1 MTKKRADG
9 DGLIA
14 ENRRARFDYAI
25 EETIEAGL
33 ELLGA
38 EVKSLRNKAVSF
50 ADAYAIV
57 DRGQA
62 YLVSLKIDAF
72 KNATHE
78 RPAPDRRRRLLLHAS
93 EIEQLEVATREKGAT
108 IVPLKIYFKGPWAKV
123 LLGIAKGKT
132 HRDRRED
139 IKRREADRDVR
150 RALRRG

>member
-1 MTKKRADG
+1 VTKKRADEG
-9 DGLIA
+9 FIA

-25 EETIEAGL
+25 EETIEAGI

-57 DRGQA
+57 KDGQA
-62 YLVSLKIDAF
+62 VLVGLKIDPF

-78 RPAPDRRRRLLLHAS
+78 RPAPDRTRRLLLHAS
-93 EIEQLEVATREKGAT
+93 EIEQIQVATREKGET
-108 IVPLKIYFKGPWAKV
+108 VVPLKLYFKGPWAKV

-139 IKRREADRDVR
+139 IKRREADRDVA
-150 RALRRG
+150 RALRRGG